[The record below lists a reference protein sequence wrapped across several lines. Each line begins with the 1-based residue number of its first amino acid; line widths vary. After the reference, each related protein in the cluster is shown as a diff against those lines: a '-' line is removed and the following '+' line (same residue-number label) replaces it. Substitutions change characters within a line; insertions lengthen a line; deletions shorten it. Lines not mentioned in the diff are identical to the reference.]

1 MSVLYIYTLPYV
13 SGSMARPGIRQ
24 TSGRLVQELNVCTV
38 YFTLSLYLVLFFRE
52 YGETWHQGGMLA
64 NKQNVF
70 DDFAAAAEYLI
81 ENKYTSANL

>member
-13 SGSMARPGIRQ
+13 LASMARPGIRQ

-38 YFTLSLYLVLFFRE
+38 YLYPTLCFRE
-52 YGETWHQGGMLA
+52 YGETWHQGGILE

-81 ENKYTSANL
+81 EKKYTSANL